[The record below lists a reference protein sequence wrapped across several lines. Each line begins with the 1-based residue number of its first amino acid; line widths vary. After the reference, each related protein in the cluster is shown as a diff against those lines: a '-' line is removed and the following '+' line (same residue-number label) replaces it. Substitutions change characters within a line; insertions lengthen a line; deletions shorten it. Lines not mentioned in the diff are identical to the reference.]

1 MVSFLISFE
10 FQCASHLSGTQTAIV
25 LIKLPKRTTHNTSTK
40 IAFLVFGCLLKE
52 VVKWEHPMVDTP
64 NMKFRAALVAELT
77 GAGTQIRIQVSR
89 TYLWIGWILK

>member
-1 MVSFLISFE
+1 
-10 FQCASHLSGTQTAIV
+10 
-25 LIKLPKRTTHNTSTK
+25 
-40 IAFLVFGCLLKE
+40 
-52 VVKWEHPMVDTP
+52 MVDTP